1 MSNTSSD
8 NKIKKYLRIGIH
20 YHANNYYRKKRSYT
34 TRSVLTDFQE
44 LDPNSFSTDINPK
57 SSTLQTIDSKDFEDY
72 FDNDLL
78 TKAIKRLSTKEKKFL
93 FEKFILRKSDTELA
107 KEKNLSQQAIS
118 IYKKRLLKKVKVLMK
133 S

>member
-1 MSNTSSD
+1 
-8 NKIKKYLRIGIH
+8 
-20 YHANNYYRKKRSYT
+20 NYYRKKKNYT

-44 LDPNSFSTDINPK
+44 LDPNSFSTDTCPD
-57 SSTLQTIDSKDFEDY
+57 SSTLQTIESKDFEDY

-78 TKAIKRLSTKEKKFL
+78 IKAIKGLSTKEKKFL

-107 KEKNLSQQAIS
+107 KERNLTQQAIS
-118 IYKKRLLKKVKVLMK
+118 VYKKRLLKKVKVLMK